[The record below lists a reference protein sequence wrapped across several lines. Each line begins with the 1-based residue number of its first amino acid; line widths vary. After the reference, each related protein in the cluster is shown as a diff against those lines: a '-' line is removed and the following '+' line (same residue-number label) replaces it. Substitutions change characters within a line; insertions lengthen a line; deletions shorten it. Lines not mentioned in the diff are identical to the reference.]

1 MTAIRG
7 STVAVVGGS
16 IAGCAAAI
24 ALSRCGCEVTVL
36 KRTRSE
42 LQNRGGGIAI
52 PVPLRD
58 GLIAG
63 GYFPADYPFCPLDW
77 RIWLVQEEGESMGR
91 TVWRQATAAIGNNW
105 GVLWCSLRGRFADGV
120 YPEGALAEWV
130 SPSDAGVEVKLADG
144 TGGRFDVLVAPTA
157 TTTRCTRKK
166 EENLDAEVSA
176 PATSYHD
183 RSPNS
188 SLGESCE
195 SRGGSSREGF

>member
-24 ALSRCGCEVTVL
+24 ALSRYGCEVTVL
-36 KRTRSE
+36 ERTRGE
-42 LQNRGGGIAI
+42 LQNRDGGIAI

-58 GLIAG
+58 ELIAG

-105 GVLWCSLRGRFADGV
+105 GVLWRSLRGRLADGV
-120 YPEGALAEWV
+120 YPEGALVERV

-144 TGGRFDVLVAPTA
+144 TGGRFDVLVGA
-157 TTTRCTRKK
+157 
-166 EENLDAEVSA
+166 DGYHYQV
-176 PATSYHD
+176 YHD

-188 SLGESCE
+188 SLGAFRPTAYKARACNKSGC
-195 SRGGSSREGF
+195 SAFSTTVTVR